1 MMAIAARIPMMATT
15 TRSSMRVN
23 PRRPSRPID
32 SLHLLERESHDSTR
46 MIVGAVR
53 DFLAACGAQPYRI
66 VAAVSG
72 GADSTALLVALA
84 ELRAE
89 GFEIAAA
96 HVNHHLRGTESDD
109 DEAFVRELCDRF
121 SIELDV
127 ADGTLDPAAVKRA
140 GIEAAARET

>member
-46 MIVGAVR
+46 MIVGVVR

-72 GADSTALLVALA
+72 GAESTALIVALA

-89 GFEIAAA
+89 GFQTAAA
-96 HVNHHLRGTESDD
+96 HVNHHLRRADADD
-109 DEAFVRELCDRF
+109 DEAVLRELCDRF
-121 SIELDV
+121 ASELDV
-127 ADGTLDPAAVKRA
+127 ADGTLAPAAL
-140 GIEAAARET
+140 